1 MENLAI
7 RSASFRQESRLTLL
21 RDTARK
27 VTALEQTN
35 QLLERRN
42 KELYLTVQKL
52 VVFLKRVRYQ
62 NRNT

>member
-62 NRNT
+62 NRDA